1 MHVNTHRMG
10 TRTHLHAGAT
20 CLQAGSRIPRATPPL
35 HTCPPVSRSN
45 WAVCMGAA
53 VEGPGRQE
61 GGGGG
66 RRLFVGGIS
75 KGVRESELAAAFEP
89 VRARVRVDRCVHVH
103 ACIHVRCIHVRVCT
117 CTHAHA
123 CLHVHSCMYAH
134 TLSHMYTHIT
144 GAYRSYV
151 SVHVHT
157 HTHTHTH
164 TQYGGV
170 QEVELFE
177 SRGFAFIT
185 MCSISG
191 ADAAA
196 AAPPI
201 AGLFRCLNVTKETL
215 CGVCVCVCVC
225 VCAMYA
231 PS

>member
-1 MHVNTHRMG
+1 M
-10 TRTHLHAGAT
+10 
-20 CLQAGSRIPRATPPL
+20 QAGSRIPRATPPL

-144 GAYRSYV
+144 GAYRRYV

-164 TQYGGV
+164 THSTGAYKKWSSSKAGASHLSLCV
-170 QEVELFE
+170 LFRAQMPPPLLLP
-177 SRGFAFIT
+177 SPA
-185 MCSISG
+185 SSG
-191 ADAAA
+191 A
-196 AAPPI
+196 
-201 AGLFRCLNVTKETL
+201 
-215 CGVCVCVCVC
+215 
-225 VCAMYA
+225 
-231 PS
+231 

>member
-1 MHVNTHRMG
+1 
-10 TRTHLHAGAT
+10 
-20 CLQAGSRIPRATPPL
+20 
-35 HTCPPVSRSN
+35 
-45 WAVCMGAA
+45 MGAA

-144 GAYRSYV
+144 GAYRRYV

-164 TQYGGV
+164 TQYGGVQEVFIYACTHTQTHTHTHAQYGGV